1 MKTYTPWRT
10 LILLGI
16 TLLFCFGCKQQ
27 KQTILAGTDYL
38 KTPPGSDWELPL
50 PGGKTLPV
58 TFVGN
63 PRSGNAYDT
72 AIMRMDDVTIEPGG
86 SGKTK
91 LQMTELSLKSDKP
104 VDINGQQYNLS
115 VTLDSSKTNTGTMTI
130 TEDANAAGT
139 GTFTSSFDQINFVVA
154 FEPMGKGEKLPD
166 VHASTS
172 LVNDGSDESGPTKW
186 VSNPGQADPP
196 CTTVS
201 PKPRGAHDTNSHTT
215 RDKNDLDIFP
225 NGKINEKH
233 KNLSRWHRAAC
244 I

>member
-1 MKTYTPWRT
+1 MKSYTQWRIV
-10 LILLGI
+10 ILLGI
-16 TLLFCFGCKQQ
+16 TLLLSLGCKQ
-27 KQTILAGTDYL
+27 KRTILAGTDYL
-38 KTPPGSDWELPL
+38 KTQPGSDFELSV
-50 PGGKTLPV
+50 PGGKTVRV

-115 VTLDSSKTNTGTMTI
+115 VSLDPNKQSTGTMTI
-130 TEDANAAGT
+130 TEDVNAQGS
-139 GTFTSSFDQINFVVA
+139 GGFTSSFDQINFVVA
-154 FEPMGKGEKLPD
+154 FEPTGKGEKLPD
-166 VHASTS
+166 FHTSTS
-172 LVNDGSDESGPTKW
+172 LVNDGSELPAGKW
-186 VSNPGQADPP
+186 VSDPKQANPP

-201 PKPRGAHDTNSHTT
+201 PKPKGAHDTNSHTT

-225 NGKINEKH
+225 NGQINENH
-233 KNLSRWHRAAC
+233 NHTSRWHKAAC